1 VSTASQQPVLVSDAL
16 ELVWQWDRE
25 GVTEFDGAM
34 SFQNDTGTRA
44 GSSAISYV
52 ADVWNGVP
60 GIRLAAT
67 GLTGGDL
74 YPVNVGSAALR
85 AYNVLNVRIRAIGTG
100 AAGAQ
105 VALFAADAAGVIRGC
120 FFARSGGGSANQ
132 DFRCVRNDLSDTA
145 VSSNCSTGAWDAA
158 TEAVGGGD
166 YWFEF
171 WRQAGANP
179 ATFAARLRA
188 QEYGAGTPGF
198 DAGGGHG
205 AQFTLTDWNG
215 VDMTRFG
222 LCVYG
227 SSGATGNV
235 DFLDIAL
242 YKSRLDRS

>member
-1 VSTASQQPVLVSDAL
+1 MSTASQNPALVSSAL
-16 ELVWQWDRE
+16 DLVWQWNRTD
-25 GVTEFDGAM
+25 VSEFDAAM
-34 SFQNDTGTRA
+34 SFQNDLGTRA

-52 ADVWNGVP
+52 ANIWSGVP

-74 YPVNVGSAALR
+74 YPVKIASAALS

-105 VALFAADAAGVIRGC
+105 VALFASDTAGVIRGC
-120 FFARSGGGSANQ
+120 FYARSGGGAANQ
-132 DFRCVRNDLSDTA
+132 DFRCVRNDLSDVA

-158 TEAVGGGD
+158 TEAIGGGE

-179 ATFAARLRA
+179 ATFAARIRA
-188 QEYGAGTPGF
+188 QEYGTGTAGF

-205 AQFTLTDWNG
+205 GQFTLTDWNG
-215 VDMTRFG
+215 LDLTRFG

-235 DFLDIAL
+235 DVLDIAL
-242 YKSRLDRS
+242 YKSKLDR